1 METDR
6 KIDTIG
12 MKCPIPVLRASKEL
26 RAMSAGETLLVEAS
40 DGQAPRDFTDMCNEM
55 GHDLL
60 KNEEV
65 DGTYIIV
72 IKKG

>member
-1 METDR
+1 MNIDR

-26 RAMSAGETLLVEAS
+26 RAMETGEILEVEAS
-40 DGQAPRDFTDMCNEM
+40 DGQAPRDFVDLCTEM
-55 GHDLL
+55 GHQLL

>member
-1 METDR
+1 MNIDR
-6 KIDTIG
+6 KIDTLG

-26 RAMSAGETLLVEAS
+26 RTMDAGEVLEVQAS
-40 DGQAPRDFTDMCNEM
+40 DGQAPRDFVDLCQEM
-55 GHDLL
+55 GHELL